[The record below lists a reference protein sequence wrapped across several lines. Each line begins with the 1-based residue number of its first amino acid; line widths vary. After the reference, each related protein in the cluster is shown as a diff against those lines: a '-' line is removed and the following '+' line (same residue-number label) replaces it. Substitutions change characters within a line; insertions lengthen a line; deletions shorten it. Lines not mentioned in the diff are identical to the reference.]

1 LTGRGRRTA
10 LDEKQRRERRIRRL
24 GDELLDEG
32 VSLPADVVLLEELD
46 YARHPPL
53 HEGVAPRFGALV
65 SGGDRFPL
73 GRLPSAASVQEITG
87 DVGVARKLADGRTT
101 FLARSAGGDAHL
113 VCLDRALEY
122 ESTALDVATD
132 AGVYVVQRR
141 QTGWV
146 RVCGPAGVVIW
157 DGTRWAI
164 KPRAER
170 LADAVLRAVRG
181 AEPRVAVG
189 LLRLC
194 LHWLSA
200 NRVGALLVWS
210 PHGDPRLLDR
220 VGLGASIAV
229 PRMDVTCGDHLPALV
244 NVLAQVDRA
253 ALVAPHGTIDTLGVA
268 LRPTRASI
276 DAVEPFGGTRHTSA
290 QRYSFDHDDCVVFV
304 VSAAGPMTVFHR
316 GTPIAAS
323 GPGAVAALG

>member
-1 LTGRGRRTA
+1 
-10 LDEKQRRERRIRRL
+10 
-24 GDELLDEG
+24 
-32 VSLPADVVLLEELD
+32 VSLPVDPVLLEELD

-53 HEGVAPRFGALV
+53 HEGVAPRFGSLV
-65 SGGDRFPL
+65 SNEDRFPL
-73 GRLPSAASVQEITG
+73 GRLPSAASVQPITG
-87 DVGVARKLADGRTT
+87 DLAVARKLADGRTT
-101 FLARSAGGDAHL
+101 FLARSRGGDAHL
-113 VCLDRALEY
+113 VYLDRMLEY
-122 ESTALDVATD
+122 ESSVLDVATG
-132 AGVYVVQRR
+132 AGVFAVQRR

-157 DGTRWAI
+157 DGTRWAM

-170 LADAVLRAVRG
+170 LAEAVRRAVRD

-210 PHGDPRLLDR
+210 PSGDPRMLDR
-220 VGLGASIAV
+220 IGLGASV
-229 PRMDVTCGDHLPALV
+229 PVPPMDVTCTDHLPALV

-253 ALVAPHGTIDTLGVA
+253 ALVTPDGIVDTLGVA

-290 QRYSFDHDDCVVFV
+290 QRFSYDHDDCVVFV

-316 GTPIAAS
+316 GTPVAAT